1 MTDPVSC
8 SFELAALN
16 HLRDGLHTTV
26 QQRWE
31 WLCEAMEIAV
41 ANARRRAQRGEVT
54 LDSNLRVWWS
64 PKMEEESRR
73 RGKVASQDLTC

>member
-8 SFELAALN
+8 SFEQAALK
-16 HLRDGLHTTV
+16 HVRDGLQTTV

-31 WLCEAMEIAV
+31 WLCEAMELAM

-54 LDSNLRVWWS
+54 LDSNSRVWWS
-64 PKMEEESRR
+64 PAMEMEWK
-73 RGKVASQDLTC
+73 RGAWVHPET